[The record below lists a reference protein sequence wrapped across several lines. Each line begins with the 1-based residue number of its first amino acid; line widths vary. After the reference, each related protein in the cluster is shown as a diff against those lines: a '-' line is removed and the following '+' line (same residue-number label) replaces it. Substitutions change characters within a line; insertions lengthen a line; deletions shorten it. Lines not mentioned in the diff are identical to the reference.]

1 QANPEQSKHLETAR
15 MKILGSWVDLVNLR
29 TETYSADS
37 RIPEAAFGS
46 AEQDALR
53 RDFTINALFY
63 NANTAAVED
72 MTGRG
77 LDDLRAGIIRTPLSP
92 MVTFQ
97 DDPLRVL
104 RALRF
109 ASRFGFTLHEDLRAA
124 AQDRKIQVALATKVS
139 RERVGAELSG
149 MLTGKMAQPGLA
161 LSLLQELGLAQAVY
175 APPENLTPPPPAG
188 VYDWARGAAV
198 ARAAARVLA
207 FRAGSEAQ
215 AEAKRLQ
222 GSAVCKEPPA
232 STGEGKSRTP
242 PSEIAVFSTV
252 DSKSVNEGASDAT
265 KNGAVAGGGN
275 SLVGDAQIDL
285 QPTSSRTEMSDK
297 VNGGTGSKTDTDD
310 PRTLVRELFL
320 SAALLPLK
328 GMQQKIKKG
337 KFIPAAQSV
346 VQESLK
352 LKSKE
357 AKNVA
362 EILEVLPT
370 IRRFADILATGPEV
384 AALPSKCEGAK
395 GGEGDATEYAGLS
408 RLDVGLAVRQ
418 VGASDR

>member
-1 QANPEQSKHLETAR
+1 MH
-15 MKILGSWVDLVNLR
+15 
-29 TETYSADS
+29 
-37 RIPEAAFGS
+37 
-46 AEQDALR
+46 
-53 RDFTINALFY
+53 
-63 NANTAAVED
+63 
-72 MTGRG
+72 
-77 LDDLRAGIIRTPLSP
+77 PLAP
-92 MVTFQ
+92 
-97 DDPLRVL
+97 
-104 RALRF
+104 
-109 ASRFGFTLHEDLRAA
+109 
-124 AQDRKIQVALATKVS
+124 VAHIFVKQ
-139 RERVGAELSG
+139 
-149 MLTGKMAQPGLA
+149 MAQPGLA

-297 VNGGTGSKTDTDD
+297 VRDRASASTVTGTAATAVSQTETTSCSDLPAPAAECQPASSTTATTAAVVPAPTGEDTVSDASTTAVLKGKGKAKAVTAKGRSVVEEVNGGTGSKTDTDD

-352 LKSKE
+352 VS
-357 AKNVA
+357 NFVCGG
-362 EILEVLPT
+362 
-370 IRRFADILATGPEV
+370 RRH
-384 AALPSKCEGAK
+384 S
-395 GGEGDATEYAGLS
+395 GES
-408 RLDVGLAVRQ
+408 
-418 VGASDR
+418 